1 LPLKIA
7 LASHACLQVSK
18 AAAMFFR
25 ALLAAVLAAFTATFA
40 EPSQHAALLSELRR
54 AVDAC
59 PQVGIFDDVSVH
71 LDAGT
76 ALLSGRVTSPEKKQ
90 ELGARAAR
98 VAGINGV
105 RNHIVVL
112 PASPADDELRY
123 RIARAVY
130 GHPAFWKHASSRN
143 PPIHIIVEDGH
154 VTLTGIV
161 QTSSERALARAL
173 ASGSGERSLTSR
185 LRLRNQ

>member
-1 LPLKIA
+1 M
-7 LASHACLQVSK
+7 C
-18 AAAMFFR
+18 FR
-25 ALLAAVLAAFTATFA
+25 AALLAAALASLAATVA
-40 EPSQHAALLSELRR
+40 EPSQRAALLSELRR

-76 ALLSGRVTSPEKKQ
+76 ALLSGRVTSPEKKL

-98 VAGINGV
+98 VRGISAV
-105 RNHIVVL
+105 RNDLVVL
-112 PASPADDELRY
+112 PASPEDDDLRY

-161 QTSSERALARAL
+161 ETPSERALARAL
-173 ASGSGERSLTSR
+173 ASGSGERTLTNS
-185 LRLRNQ
+185 LRLRNP